1 MQRYRMSD
9 TASRRGSGG
18 GCWMPESRLR
28 LHGIQ
33 GDMPKIDS
41 QQLQIYQRVEKSK
54 IGDNA
59 RGLGVERRQ
68 KYKQRRGES

>member
-9 TASRRGSGG
+9 TVSQRGRGG
-18 GCWMPESRLR
+18 GCWLAESRLR
-28 LHGIQ
+28 LYGIQ

-68 KYKQRRGES
+68 KHKEWRGGS

>member
-1 MQRYRMSD
+1 
-9 TASRRGSGG
+9 
-18 GCWMPESRLR
+18 MPESRLR

-33 GDMPKIDS
+33 GGMPKIDS